1 MDVNDDNINGA
12 STDQQ
17 EYKIDPAMKMG
28 HVSLNV
34 SDLSQ
39 SLDFYQS
46 VLGFKAVG
54 RPSSGKALLSIGSN
68 DPPILWNC
76 CK

>member
-1 MDVNDDNINGA
+1 MNVKDNIND
-12 STDQQ
+12 SSRNQQ
-17 EYKIDPAMKMG
+17 QYKIDPAMKVG
-28 HVSLNV
+28 HVGLNV

-46 VLGFKAVG
+46 VLGFRKSAD
-54 RPSSGKALLSIGSN
+54 PQAIKHLYPLAEMT
-68 DPPILWNC
+68 PPILWNC